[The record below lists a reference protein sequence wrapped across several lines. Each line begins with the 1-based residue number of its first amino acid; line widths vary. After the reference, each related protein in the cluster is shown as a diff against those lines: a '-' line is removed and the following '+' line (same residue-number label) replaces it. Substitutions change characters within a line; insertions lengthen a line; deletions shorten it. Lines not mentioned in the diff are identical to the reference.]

1 MRMFKS
7 DVVVKMLW
15 FISEKRSETETAS
28 ACLVNVMPWGNAN
41 KEMESTFQECEKHNS
56 LQLIVFLVSWQ
67 LLD

>member
-7 DVVVKMLW
+7 DVVVKTLW

-41 KEMESTFQECEKHNS
+41 KKNVMNISGVKKNTIHYN
-56 LQLIVFLVSWQ
+56 
-67 LLD
+67 